1 MTGPVAFILKG
12 YPRLSE
18 TFIAQEILGLERRG
32 LDIRLISLRHPT
44 DSATHPVHAEIR
56 APVSY
61 LPEYLHSESLR
72 VWRGWRKARRLPGYR
87 AAWSAFLADFKRDRT
102 RNRLR
107 RFGQACVLAAELP
120 QDVVRL
126 HFHFLH
132 TPASV
137 TRYAAMMRDMP
148 WSGSA
153 HAKDIWTSPD
163 WEIREKLAQ
172 CDWLVTCT
180 ASGAAHL
187 RILAPDPDR
196 VALQYHGIDL
206 DRFPLPSKS
215 QAAPS
220 DAKSGPVQ
228 VLSVGRAVAKKGFGD
243 LLIALS
249 ELPKDLD
256 WHLVHIGGGKLLPAL
271 KQQAVDL
278 QLYDWI
284 DWRGPQPQ
292 TAVLEALRQADIFV
306 LASKIAKD
314 GDRDGLPNV
323 LMEAQSQGVAVVATN
338 VSAIPELIVSEETGL
353 LVPPGEPTA
362 LSQALA
368 RLIQDQSLRQ
378 KLGHAGAK
386 RVRDAFNAAHELDSL
401 ARRFGLE
408 PEDRPDDQ

>member
-1 MTGPVAFILKG
+1 MTGPVAFVLKG

-18 TFIAQEILGLERRG
+18 TFIAQEILGLEQRG

-44 DSATHPVHAEIR
+44 DTAIHPVHAEIR

-61 LPEYLHSESLR
+61 LPEYLHAQPLR
-72 VWRGWRKARRLPGYR
+72 VWRGWRKARKLPGYR
-87 AAWSAFLADFKRDRT
+87 DAWAALIADVKRDRT

-137 TRYAAMMRDMP
+137 TRYAAMMRQLP
-148 WSGSA
+148 YSGSA

-180 ASGAAHL
+180 ASGAEHL
-187 RILAPDPDR
+187 RTLAPYPDR

-206 DRFPLPSKS
+206 NRFPLPDRKPQSA
-215 QAAPS
+215 QE
-220 DAKSGPVQ
+220 PVTI
-228 VLSVGRAVAKKGFGD
+228 VSVGRAVPKKGFGD
-243 LLIALS
+243 LLAALS
-249 ELPKDLD
+249 QIPKDLD
-256 WHLVHIGGGKLLPAL
+256 WRLVHIGGGKLLASL

-278 QLYDWI
+278 HLYDRI
-284 DWRGPQPQ
+284 EWRGPQPQ
-292 TAVLEALRQADIFV
+292 TAVLDALRQADIFV

-323 LMEAQSQGVAVVATN
+323 LMEAQSQGVAVVATE
-338 VSAIPELIVSEETGL
+338 VSAIPELIEQQKTGL
-353 LVPPGEPTA
+353 LVPPGDPVA
-362 LSQALA
+362 LSAALEK
-368 RLIQDQSLRQ
+368 LIRDQSLRQ
-378 KLGHAGAK
+378 ELGQAGAK
-386 RVRDAFNAAHELDSL
+386 RVRQSFNAAHELDIL
-401 ARRFGLE
+401 ARRFGLQ
-408 PEDRPDDQ
+408 PEDRPDDR